1 MRVFLENLSFESESK
16 KTHRNL
22 ELTFLAILA
31 PLEEAVSKN
40 RSSSGH
46 HVDNERERTYNL
58 AGSVDAQIKLLAQD
72 LREV

>member
-1 MRVFLENLSFESESK
+1 M
-16 KTHRNL
+16 
-22 ELTFLAILA
+22 A

-72 LREV
+72 LREVWINITYQTQPLNECYVDSLLGYWKN